1 MHATESQI
9 PALLAWLLVIQGI
22 ANFTAHLRYSPTQDL
37 LGHKSILHNS
47 QATAVRANDDAA
59 FFSLY
64 LNKNRGGYWAV
75 DELLLLQNSWQTII
89 FRLLLMF
96 LKLRGKRPIQTNVP
110 WLKNN

>member
-9 PALLAWLLVIQGI
+9 PALPWLLVIQGI
-22 ANFTAHLRYSPTQDL
+22 ANFTAHLRSPTQDL

-64 LNKNRGGYWAV
+64 LNKKQGRVLGSRW
-75 DELLLLQNSWQTII
+75 II
-89 FRLLLMF
+89 ASAKFMA
-96 LKLRGKRPIQTNVP
+96 
-110 WLKNN
+110 NNNLPTTADVSEIEGQKAHSNKCTMVEK

>member
-22 ANFTAHLRYSPTQDL
+22 ANFTAHLRSPTQDL

-64 LNKNRGGYWAV
+64 LNKKQGRVLG
-75 DELLLLQNSWQTII
+75 S
-89 FRLLLMF
+89 R
-96 LKLRGKRPIQTNVP
+96 
-110 WLKNN
+110 

>member
-9 PALLAWLLVIQGI
+9 PALPWLLVIQGI
-22 ANFTAHLRYSPTQDL
+22 ANFTAHPRSPTQDL

-64 LNKNRGGYWAV
+64 LNKKTGEGQYWAV

-89 FRLLLMF
+89 FRLLLML